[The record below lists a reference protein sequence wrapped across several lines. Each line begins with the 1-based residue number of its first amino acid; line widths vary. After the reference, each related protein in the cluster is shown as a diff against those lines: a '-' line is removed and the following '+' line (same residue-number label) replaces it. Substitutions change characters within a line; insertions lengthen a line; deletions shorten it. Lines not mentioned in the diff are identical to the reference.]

1 MVPSNPSH
9 CKPIAVRKV
18 TSTMR
23 SSATGTVRS
32 IVYALL
38 LIAAC
43 MPARAAE
50 SITFYLEDEPI
61 YTSSDKDS
69 PGFMMDIV
77 MKMADIMHV
86 KPKVRFLPWKR
97 AQLMAMRTPNAMI
110 FPLTR
115 TDWRENHYRWVCK
128 LFDVPVMFITKAGS
142 PKIDTPQQAM
152 KVRGI
157 GVIIGT
163 PQEAKLKTLGVTY
176 VAMPGSQL
184 YDALET
190 NQVSAIY
197 TAKPEALLGWREAG
211 YKDKL
216 QFGDTL
222 QVLPLWIAANRDS
235 NAVDVHAWQAAL
247 REIKQSGYFDAMVQK
262 YFEH

>member
-1 MVPSNPSH
+1 
-9 CKPIAVRKV
+9 
-18 TSTMR
+18 MR
-23 SSATGTVRS
+23 SSATGIVRS

-38 LIAAC
+38 LITTSA
-43 MPARAAE
+43 PALAAE
-50 SITFYLEDEPI
+50 HIAFYLEDEPI
-61 YTSSDKDS
+61 YTSSAKDS

-77 MKMADIMHV
+77 MKMADIMHLEPTV
-86 KPKVRFLPWKR
+86 HFLPWKR

-115 TDWRENHYRWVCK
+115 TNWRETHYLWVCK

-157 GVIIGT
+157 GVILGT
-163 PQEAKLKTLGVTY
+163 PQEAKLKAFGVPY
-176 VAMPGSQL
+176 IAMPGNQL
-184 YDALET
+184 YAALET

-211 YKDKL
+211 YEEKL
-216 QFGDTL
+216 QFGQTL
-222 QVLPLWIAANRDS
+222 QVLPLWIAANRES
-235 NAVDVHAWQAAL
+235 NVVDIRAWQAAL
-247 REIKQSGYFDAMVQK
+247 KKIKESGYFDAMVKK
-262 YFEH
+262 YFER